1 MSEVIIVN
9 GTTDLRSADELALRI
24 GYSFKDKSLLERALT
39 HSSYANERQIN
50 KVEDYERIEFLGDA
64 VLELVSSDYLFKTR
78 TDLSEG
84 ELTKLRASMVCE
96 QALAFCARDLEI
108 GSFLRLGKGED
119 LTGGR
124 TRDSIIADVMEAIIG
139 AIYLDSGFEDAKRFI
154 YTFILNDLDEKALF
168 YDAKTILQE
177 TLQKNGSAPR
187 YELIREE
194 GPEHS
199 KVFYVEVYD
208 GDKKLAEGSG
218 HNKKGAQQQAAYAAL
233 LSLKNKN

>member
-1 MSEVIIVN
+1 MSDPKETKQENIY
-9 GTTDLRSADELALRI
+9 TPEELERRI
-24 GYSFKDKSLLERALT
+24 GYTFKDKDLLLRAIT

-64 VLELVSSDYLFKTR
+64 VLELVSSDHLFQTR
-78 TDLSEG
+78 PDLSEG

-96 QALAFCARDLEI
+96 PALAFCARDLEI

-124 TRDSIIADVMEAIIG
+124 TRDSIVSDVMEAITG
-139 AIYLDSGFEDAKRFI
+139 AIYLDSGMKEAKKFI
-154 YTFILNDLDEKALF
+154 DTFILNDLDEKALF

-177 TLQKNGSAPR
+177 TLQKEGSVPR
-187 YELIREE
+187 YELVREE

-199 KVFYVEVYD
+199 KVFYVEVYN
-208 GDKKLAEGSG
+208 GDVKLAEGCG

-233 LSLKNKN
+233 LKLKNKD